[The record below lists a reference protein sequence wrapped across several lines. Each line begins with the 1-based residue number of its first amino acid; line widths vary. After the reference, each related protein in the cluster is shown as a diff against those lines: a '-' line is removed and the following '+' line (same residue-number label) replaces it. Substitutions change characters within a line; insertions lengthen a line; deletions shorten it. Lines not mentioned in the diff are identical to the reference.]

1 MGTAAETW
9 MERGRIEGMVAGIL
23 EGKAETFLRK
33 ARLKLSIL
41 PDTCVAQVNAAGR
54 DQLDWWLNVLILIK
68 ELVDVFTRPTRHC
81 PTPCKIREDKTKVMK
96 IIADPWNTE
105 NEGCESENDNHRGSA
120 RIFRFN
126 DRKSRTDS

>member
-1 MGTAAETW
+1 MA
-9 MERGRIEGMVAGIL
+9 AGIL
-23 EGKAETFLRK
+23 EGKAETFLRQ

-41 PDTCVAQVNAAGR
+41 PDTRVTQVHAAGR
-54 DQLDWWLNVLILIK
+54 GQLDWLLDLLILAK

-81 PTPCKIREDKTKVMK
+81 PTPCKIREDKAKVMK

-105 NEGCESENDNHRGSA
+105 NDGLESENDNHCGSA